1 MNELTPREKTELKDV
16 ERDANMRQLSENV
29 FQNPEEFNNLWKVA
43 GLFAKSS
50 IVPANY
56 RGKPEDCM
64 IAVDMANRMNV
75 SPLMVMQNLYVV
87 QGVPSWSGQACNT
100 LIRSSGRF
108 RDIKHVYTGT
118 PGTDSWG
125 CYLQAVRISDGE
137 VVKGTEITIA
147 MAKAEKW
154 WSKKDRYGNETSKW
168 QTFPQQML
176 AYRASAFFAR
186 VHCPDRLMGIQ
197 TDVEVIDMTPS
208 EAPDQS
214 IQDPFAKPA
223 AKTEIDGQV
232 TLNL

>member
-1 MNELTPREKTELKDV
+1 MNELTKPEETTLKAL
-16 ERDANMRQLSENV
+16 ERDANMRQISENV
-29 FQNPEEFNNLWKVA
+29 FSNPEEFNNLWKVA
-43 GLFAKSS
+43 CLFSKST

-64 IAVDMANRMNV
+64 IAIDMSNRMGV
-75 SPLMVMQNLYVV
+75 SPMMVMQNLYVV
-87 QGVPSWSGQACNT
+87 QGTPSWSGQACYT
-100 LIRSSGRF
+100 LIRGSGRF

-137 VVKGTEITIA
+137 LVKGTEITIA

-154 WSKKDRYGNETSKW
+154 YSKKDKYGNETSKW

-197 TDVEVIDMTPS
+197 TDAEVIDMTPS
-208 EAPDQS
+208 ETPDKS
-214 IQDPFAKPA
+214 IQDPFANA
-223 AKTEIDGQV
+223 APDGQV
-232 TLNL
+232 TMNL